1 MAILPDPNSYLR
13 SLSMEIQSRANRVRH
28 LIGDKHFLT
37 DGHHKEYV
45 LQSMLQKFLPH
56 GVICARG
63 FVVRDHSLS
72 AISNEQDLLLVDTRR
87 CAPLFYE
94 SGVVVTFP
102 ENVRAA
108 VSVKSTLSSTSLL
121 DSVKGLNSIPR
132 IESEQQPWLGVFAFA
147 VDTGWAENLTLPI
160 AYVRDRLDQL
170 FGGWTDGSVCVNE
183 VLYMRIDG
191 RERKRVIG
199 YSANL
204 SAALFVATLV
214 HEILD
219 RTDKSSRGIGDLM
232 SNQEFPE
239 IS

>member
-1 MAILPDPNSYLR
+1 MSIAPDPTSYLR
-13 SLSMEIQSRANRVRH
+13 SLSLEIQSRANRVRH
-28 LIGDKHFLT
+28 LIGDAHFLT

-45 LQSMLQKFLPH
+45 LQSMLEKFLPH

-63 FVVRDHSLS
+63 FVVRDDSLS
-72 AISNEQDLLLVDTRR
+72 VVSKEQDLLLVDTRR

-121 DSVKGLNSIPR
+121 DSINGLNSIPR
-132 IESEQQPWLGVFAFA
+132 IESEQQPWLGIFAFA
-147 VDTGWAENLTLPI
+147 MDAGWGEKLTLPI
-160 AYVRDRLDQL
+160 NYVRDRLDEL
-170 FGGWTDGSVCVNE
+170 FAGWTDGSICANE
-183 VLYMRIDG
+183 MLYMRIDG
-191 RERKRVIG
+191 REQKRVIG

-214 HEILD
+214 HEVLD
-219 RTDKSSRGIGDLM
+219 RTDRSSRGIGDLM
-232 SNQEFPE
+232 SNLEFPE
-239 IS
+239 IA